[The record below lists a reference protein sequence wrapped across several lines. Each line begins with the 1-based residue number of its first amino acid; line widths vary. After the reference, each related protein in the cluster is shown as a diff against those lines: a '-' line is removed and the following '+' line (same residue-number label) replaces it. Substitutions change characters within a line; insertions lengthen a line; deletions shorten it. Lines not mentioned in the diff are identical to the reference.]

1 MPKTSSIPSAVSL
14 QYWSLICKTCYD
26 NAKVTIDLQRTP
38 NLQNILRRVQG
49 FSWVHFAYKNRK
61 IRLR

>member
-1 MPKTSSIPSAVSL
+1 MPKTSSIPSTVSL
-14 QYWSLICKTCYD
+14 QYWSLIYKTCYD